1 MTGADT
7 FDCEFISEVDPYIVA
22 LPQTLLNFALRKI
35 VAIAVGLVE
44 GLVQR
49 MTVDLGGTAM
59 GRIVLENSGFYVG
72 FLGPKFEVVK
82 KKFREKV
89 RRRKTVFKR
98 LLNCN

>member
-1 MTGADT
+1 M
-7 FDCEFISEVDPYIVA
+7 
-22 LPQTLLNFALRKI
+22 
-35 VAIAVGLVE
+35 AIAVGLVE

-72 FLGPKFEVVK
+72 VLGPKFEVVK